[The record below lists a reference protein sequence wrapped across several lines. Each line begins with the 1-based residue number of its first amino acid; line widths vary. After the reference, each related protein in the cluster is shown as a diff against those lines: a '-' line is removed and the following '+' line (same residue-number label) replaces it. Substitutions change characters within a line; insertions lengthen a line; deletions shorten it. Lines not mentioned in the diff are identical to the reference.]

1 MPGIKRVA
9 RFDEH
14 GNRLTS
20 TAYKDIGT
28 ASADATTYTINDLNQ
43 YASRTKARRK
53 DDNQMKQAPLCRA
66 RW

>member
-9 RFDEH
+9 RFDEL

-28 ASADATTYTINDLNQ
+28 TTADATTYTINDLNQ
-43 YASRTKARRK
+43 YASRTSARRK
-53 DDNQMKQAPLCRA
+53 DDNQIRQAPLCRA

>member
-9 RFDEH
+9 RFDEL

-20 TAYKDIGT
+20 TAHKDIGT
-28 ASADATTYTINDLNQ
+28 ATSDATTYTINDLNQ
-43 YASRTKARRK
+43 YASRTNARGK